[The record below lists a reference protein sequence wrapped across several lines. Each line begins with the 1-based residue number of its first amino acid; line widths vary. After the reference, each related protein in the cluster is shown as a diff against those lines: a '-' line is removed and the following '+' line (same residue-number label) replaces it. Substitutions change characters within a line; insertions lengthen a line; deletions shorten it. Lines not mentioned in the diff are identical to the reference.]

1 MAQRVKRLPAMQ
13 ETGVQSLSQ
22 EDPLEKEMAT
32 HSSIPAWKIPWME
45 EPGRLQSPGSHR
57 VGHARATSLS
67 LSLYGR
73 LQATI
78 CRLQVLVVLGQKIRS
93 LPHGPLPHGC
103 SQQSSSISQS
113 SPLAL
118 RETERWRGAGGQRG
132 RARQMPESL
141 RNRTSQSASQ
151 NVGYVPSARSA
162 SPSSAH
168 SREGITEGHKRQGS
182 PWEPV

>member
-1 MAQRVKRLPAMQ
+1 MD
-13 ETGVQSLSQ
+13 GG
-22 EDPLEKEMAT
+22 
-32 HSSIPAWKIPWME
+32 AW
-45 EPGRLQSPGSHR
+45 
-57 VGHARATSLS
+57 
-67 LSLYGR
+67 
-73 LQATI
+73 QATVPGVAQSWTRPSDFTFTFTAI

-141 RNRTSQSASQ
+141 WNRTAQSASQ